1 MQDILYKLN
10 IHILVDTILL
20 IAEQSLYVYMYI

>member
-1 MQDILYKLN
+1 MQVILYKLN

-20 IAEQSLYVYMYI
+20 VAEQSLYVYMYI